1 MGEVGGGGIKYRAS
15 RDRCTSHKLFQ
26 GSEFHPPPPN
36 SSSSPLK
43 AKQSGFAGN
52 REKLSVSLRLKRQNS
67 QTLLATQEGEEQAG
81 RGGASRL
88 VKKQRSI
95 PDMPPEE
102 RRA

>member
-1 MGEVGGGGIKYRAS
+1 MEALNIERAVTGARLTNCS
-15 RDRCTSHKLFQ
+15 RAPNFT
-26 GSEFHPPPPN
+26 PPPN